1 MKKNKNDN
9 PTKENENIRTAEK
22 IRDSEKNDGELTFR
36 KVLYGYDPD
45 EVTAFISELRETHEN
60 TARIHES
67 KLSSLKEELIL
78 SNRERDYNGRELKKL
93 RSKLGTPE
101 ETPTDDGKIAEYEAI
116 IAKLKEE
123 LEQAKEENYRISE
136 EIGNDAL
143 ISNEKFAALEAEN
156 RELAVQLEAVR
167 RENAEL
173 VASVQRYDSLYEEY
187 SALMSKAEKL
197 GSELEAK
204 INEADGLREEVLKK
218 TEEIKTLYSENGE
231 IAKKSAEL
239 EVRNGVLNR
248 QVTET
253 QELVERLRAENITQA
268 NESAEKISEIENG
281 HAKFRVEAQ
290 KEAQL
295 REYYVSRAELTLAEL
310 TKQIEQIRQSIGT
323 TAEE

>member
-101 ETPTDDGKIAEYEAI
+101 GTPTDDGKIAEYEAI

-197 GSELEAK
+197 GSELDAK

>member
-9 PTKENENIRTAEK
+9 PTKENENNRTAEK

>member
-204 INEADGLREEVLKK
+204 INEADGLSEEVLKK
-218 TEEIKTLYSENGE
+218 TEEIKTLYFENGE

-323 TAEE
+323 MAEE

>member
-253 QELVERLRAENITQA
+253 QELVERMRAENITQA